1 MTNKELLDA
10 IREIKDLKNIIQEAQ
25 NTISAYEDAIKAH
38 MTAENLDKLSVDV
51 FNVHW
56 TTYESSRL
64 DSAALKKELPEIVA
78 RYTKPSTARRFSI
91 T

>member
-1 MTNKELLDA
+1 MTNKELLEA

-38 MTAENLDKLSVDV
+38 MTENALDTMTVDIHK
-51 FNVHW
+51 VHW

-64 DSAALKKELPEIVA
+64 DSAALKKELPDIVA
-78 RYTKPSTARRFSI
+78 RYTKTSTARRFSI